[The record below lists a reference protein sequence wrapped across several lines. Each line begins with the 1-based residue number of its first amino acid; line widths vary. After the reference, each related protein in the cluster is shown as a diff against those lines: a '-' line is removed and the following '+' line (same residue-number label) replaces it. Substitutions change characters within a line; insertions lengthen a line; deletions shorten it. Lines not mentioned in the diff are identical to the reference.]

1 VKISHCYRE
10 ANQVADIL
18 ANMGCDGTLGVI
30 IHRVPP
36 TGVGE
41 ALYVDSLG
49 VYWPRRR
56 LS

>member
-1 VKISHCYRE
+1 MKISHCYRE